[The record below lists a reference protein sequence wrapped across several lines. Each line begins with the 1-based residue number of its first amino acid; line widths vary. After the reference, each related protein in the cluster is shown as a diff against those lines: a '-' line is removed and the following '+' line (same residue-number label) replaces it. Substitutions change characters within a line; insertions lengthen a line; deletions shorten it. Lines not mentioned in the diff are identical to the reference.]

1 MFNEVIDLMRHSD
14 YTPSWKGHRY
24 QEKTKAAA
32 GALLATSF
40 RLAAYTG
47 SPAGRS
53 IVLIVVVIAVA
64 TLICPEA
71 DFLRPAAQFQNIQ
84 PGAIAVRRVDE
95 PAVVDLEVV
104 RHVAVRLNG
113 VGIRHRDVEPH
124 LDGALR
130 LADVPRANTAG
141 EGSNES
147 QLAVKGITEVLLARV
162 RPEARSPIAVV
173 AAREFLA
180 RARIHPHRREDH
192 RPLPHILL
200 NFRSRWHGLRIFDS
214 HIDHEA
220 PVRRFLTLVGSRL
233 RGEQHDVARLELD
246 EFVIALRH

>member
-64 TLICPEA
+64 TLIRPEA

-130 LADVPRANTAG
+130 LADVPRAHPAG
-141 EGSNES
+141 EIGKERHPP
-147 QLAVKGITEVLLARV
+147 VIGIAEVLLARV
-162 RPEARSPIAVV
+162 HAETRSAIAVV
-173 AAREFLA
+173 AARKFFA
-180 RARIHPHRREDH
+180 HARIDRHRGEDH
-192 RPLPHILL
+192 RSLPGIRLEAG
-200 NFRSRWHGLRIFDS
+200 SRWSSLRIFNG
-214 HIDHEA
+214 HIDNEA
-220 PVRRFLTLVGSRL
+220 PVRRFLTLFGRRPRGGPHHVAPLGSGGTL
-233 RGEQHDVARLELD
+233 
-246 EFVIALRH
+246 

>member
-53 IVLIVVVIAVA
+53 IVLVVVVIAVA
-64 TLICPEA
+64 TLIRPEA

-84 PGAIAVRRVDE
+84 PGAVTVRRVDE

-113 VGIRHRDVEPH
+113 VGIRHRDIEPH
-124 LDGALR
+124 LDRRLR
-130 LADVPRANTAG
+130 LADVPRPHPAG
-141 EGSNES
+141 EVSKES
-147 QLAVKGITEVLLARV
+147 QPAVIGITEVFLARMHPV
-162 RPEARSPIAVV
+162 ARSSRAVV
-173 AAREFLA
+173 SAREFLA
-180 RARIHPHRREDH
+180 RARIDRHRRENH
-192 RPLPHILL
+192 RPLPGIRLEPG
-200 NFRSRWHGLRIFDS
+200 SRWSGLRIFNG
-214 HIDHEA
+214 HIDDEA
-220 PVRRFLTLVGSRL
+220 PVRRFLAKVGGRL
-233 RGEQHDVARLELD
+233 R
-246 EFVIALRH
+246 